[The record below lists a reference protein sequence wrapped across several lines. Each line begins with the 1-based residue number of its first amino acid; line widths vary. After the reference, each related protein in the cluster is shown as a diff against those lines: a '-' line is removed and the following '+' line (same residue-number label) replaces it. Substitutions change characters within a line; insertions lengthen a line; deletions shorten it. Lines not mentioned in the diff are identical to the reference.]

1 MGLKHRHRW
10 SVGRLVYLNDD
21 DDDDDDDGQDD
32 DEYRV
37 GGDGHLNL
45 CAQLNI
51 AR

>member
-21 DDDDDDDGQDD
+21 DDDDD
-32 DEYRV
+32 EYRV